1 MKIAISTLAILSAL
15 SVSLAS
21 CEKQSAASN
30 EATVLRE
37 ATATDALLLA
47 KAESTMAAV
56 SALNSLDNGDLKVAR
71 STLEAQVVS
80 GVAVLK
86 GMEPE
91 KTSVSAA
98 MVDEAVTEAEAYLFK
113 HDLAVPALPARD

>member
-1 MKIAISTLAILSAL
+1 MKIAIFTLAIL
-15 SVSLAS
+15 LAFLVPLAG
-21 CEKQSAASN
+21 CEKQAAASN
-30 EATVLRE
+30 EVTALRE

-47 KAESTMAAV
+47 KAGSTLAAV

-86 GMEPE
+86 GMEPQ
-91 KTSVSAA
+91 KTPASAA
-98 MVDEAVTEAEAYLFK
+98 MVDEAVVEAEAYFTK
-113 HDLAVPALPARD
+113 HNLAVPALPASN